1 MIPTWVILTPLAAFG
16 VIIAARRLR
25 RRRADREWARG
36 IAQRVHDDR
45 FLQWLDGQF
54 DSERRVR

>member
-25 RRRADREWARG
+25 KRRADREWAAG
-36 IAQRVHDDR
+36 IAQRVHDDL
-45 FLQWLDGQF
+45 FLEWLDGQF
-54 DSERRVR
+54 DSEGRVR